1 MWTTAVSCP
10 VTRHTIVTGA
20 TWTRALTLGGHGVL
34 LSVRAN
40 GGETRMPVE
49 WECKACD
56 ETYENY
62 ASFQYHMLTE
72 HGNRE
77 GK

>member
-1 MWTTAVSCP
+1 
-10 VTRHTIVTGA
+10 
-20 TWTRALTLGGHGVL
+20 
-34 LSVRAN
+34 
-40 GGETRMPVE
+40 MPVE